1 MESSPLTRKLTMGG
15 IFGLLE
21 KIAMKFPVARGG
33 LDDKIQFNEN
43 ISFKLTS
50 SNGKTVTGS

>member
-1 MESSPLTRKLTMGG
+1 MESSPMTRKLTMGG
-15 IFGLLE
+15 IFSLLE
-21 KIAMKFPVARGG
+21 KIAMKFPDAKGV

-50 SNGKTVTGS
+50 SNGTVLKGK

>member
-1 MESSPLTRKLTMGG
+1 MTRKLTMGG

-21 KIAMKFPVARGG
+21 KIAMKFPDARGG